1 MPNYEQ
7 APMLL
12 SIGDKILNPECAKA
26 IRPHDL
32 ETAIMNCLGPRDLV
46 AIKIMFYLT
55 GQSSI
60 GNFRVAEKTI
70 LDYCNIQHNAYIN
83 ARKKL
88 VDMGW
93 LRYIPGE
100 TITVD
105 YPKIYADWK
114 TKKQGTSENTSILNE
129 NTNEL
134 KQGTSENTSK
144 GTSENTSKGTSEN
157 THNNKR
163 NNKIKYEK
171 EAAEESFK
179 LSGNGTIDNPYEGT
193 KEQIKYILENN
204 PMGPSCLTLKNG
216 LIKIGDYIYK
226 FKI

>member
-26 IRPHDL
+26 IRPHEL
-32 ETAIMNCLGPRDLV
+32 ETAIMNCLSVRDFAAV
-46 AIKIMFYLT
+46 KIMFYLT

-93 LRYIPGE
+93 LRYMPGE
-100 TITVD
+100 TIIID
-105 YPKIYADWK
+105 YPKIYADWEA
-114 TKKQGTSENTSILNE
+114 KKQRTSILNE
-129 NTNEL
+129 ESNEL
-134 KQGTSENTSK
+134 KQGTTENTPQR
-144 GTSENTSKGTSEN
+144 TTENTPQRTTEN

-171 EAAEESFK
+171 GAAEESFK
-179 LSGNGTIDNPYEGT
+179 LS
-193 KEQIKYILENN
+193 
-204 PMGPSCLTLKNG
+204 
-216 LIKIGDYIYK
+216 
-226 FKI
+226 

>member
-26 IRPHDL
+26 IRPHEL

-46 AIKIMFYLT
+46 AIKVMFYLT

-70 LDYCNIQHNAYIN
+70 LGYCNIQHNAYIN

-114 TKKQGTSENTSILNE
+114 AKKQGTSENTSIL
-129 NTNEL
+129 
-134 KQGTSENTSK
+134 K
-144 GTSENTSKGTSEN
+144 GTSENTLRGPLRI
-157 THNNKR
+157 HII
-163 NNKIKYEK
+163 IKE
-171 EAAEESFK
+171 
-179 LSGNGTIDNPYEGT
+179 I
-193 KEQIKYILENN
+193 IK
-204 PMGPSCLTLKNG
+204 
-216 LIKIGDYIYK
+216 
-226 FKI
+226 